1 FNLSPLLL
9 RREIPLPLLQC
20 EVLRMRCR
28 KLQLWSRDSFLP
40 LPAGSHEPLE
50 DSLASRRNRARPCR
64 IEVRAYPRILDQRV
78 VQFRICTCE
87 LAELRTELQLL
98 RSDLVRLLLL
108 QQLPLL
114 LLELVLDE
122 RSHERSEVVPARR
135 PDHSDTVL
143 YLHLWHDPSPFYSR
157 PMSPTIN
164 GQFGPKYD
172 SSHAMCCSGVCTDEA
187 TKPLAPGF
195 RSRPSAKGAAAPTT
209 HGTAAAIAL
218 PRPAPL
224 PAAVAPVLPPTPGA
238 LRAANSAIHGSPVP
252 GAMTG
257 IPLSVPAAAPVS
269 PAAALEAAA
278 PVPPAA
284 ALPPDAAPAAP
295 AAPAPAPK

>member
-1 FNLSPLLL
+1 
-9 RREIPLPLLQC
+9 
-20 EVLRMRCR
+20 
-28 KLQLWSRDSFLP
+28 
-40 LPAGSHEPLE
+40 
-50 DSLASRRNRARPCR
+50 
-64 IEVRAYPRILDQRV
+64 
-78 VQFRICTCE
+78 
-87 LAELRTELQLL
+87 
-98 RSDLVRLLLL
+98 
-108 QQLPLL
+108 
-114 LLELVLDE
+114 
-122 RSHERSEVVPARR
+122 
-135 PDHSDTVL
+135 
-143 YLHLWHDPSPFYSR
+143 LWHDPSPFYSR
-157 PMSPTIN
+157 PMSPTIIC
-164 GQFGPKYD
+164 QFGPKYD
-172 SSHAMCCSGVCTDEA
+172 SSHAICCSGVCTDES
-187 TKPLAPGF
+187 TKPPAPGF

-238 LRAANSAIHGSPVP
+238 LRAADGAIHGSPVP

-295 AAPAPAPK
+295 AAPAPAPKSFASPSPPKIEPSACDPSCPSALQRGFGPVSIV